1 MNQIDLTITNNYFN
15 MIIEES
21 HWSFPNQ
28 NKSALSIDVH
38 GRTAYLL
45 KDGQGNNHFAIETSY
60 SSFSAIS
67 TDGLYVVYNEIDM
80 DARNNIPVIQFKCAH
95 PAFMSLFVRII
106 NETISK
112 SSGNDFENT
121 ARSIINIW
129 MRFLNKS
136 RKARMDDNLVIG
148 LIGELLFIQRL
159 ITLNVEKSLILDCW
173 TGPDQESKDFTFDST
188 FIEVKSSSK
197 SSGHVHG
204 INGIDQLNADNRL
217 LYLNSFHFNKTSGSS
232 GLTLNKIVTEL
243 NDQHFSP
250 AGLELI
256 FFDKLYDYGFDKR
269 DQDYYENIRIEII
282 GDKLLKV
289 DDSFP
294 KITMNEFKID
304 IDSRISNLKY
314 DVDLNSLNALNY
326 TVLKNVLH

>member
-1 MNQIDLTITNNYFN
+1 

-28 NKSALSIDVH
+28 NKSALSMDVH
-38 GRTAYLL
+38 GRNAYLL

-60 SSFSAIS
+60 TSFSAIS
-67 TDGLYVVYNEIDM
+67 TEGLYVVYNEIDM
-80 DARNNIPVIQFKCAH
+80 DNKKDIPVIQFKCAH

-106 NETISK
+106 NEIISN
-112 SSGNDFENT
+112 SDSNNFENK

-148 LIGELLFIQRL
+148 LIGELLFIHHL
-159 ITLNVEKSLILDCW
+159 ITLDIEKSLILDCW

-188 FIEVKSSSK
+188 FIEVKASSK
-197 SSGHVHG
+197 TSGHIHG
-204 INGIDQLNADNRL
+204 INGIDQLNSNDRL
-217 LYLNSFHFNKTSGSS
+217 LYLNSFHFTKTSGSS
-232 GLTLNKIVTEL
+232 GLTLNKIVADL

-250 AGLELI
+250 AGLELM

-269 DQDYYENIRIEII
+269 DQDHYENIRIEIS
-282 GDKLLKV
+282 GDKFFKV
-289 DDSFP
+289 DESFP
-294 KITMNEFKID
+294 KITENEFKLD
-304 IDSRISNLKY
+304 FDSRISNLKY
-314 DVDLNSLNALNY
+314 EVDLNSLNTLNH
-326 TVLKNVLH
+326 TILKNVLH